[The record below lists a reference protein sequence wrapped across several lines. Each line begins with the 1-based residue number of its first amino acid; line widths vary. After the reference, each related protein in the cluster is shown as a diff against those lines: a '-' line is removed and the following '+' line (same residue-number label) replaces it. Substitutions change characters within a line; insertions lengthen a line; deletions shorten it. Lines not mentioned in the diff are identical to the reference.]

1 MRLRELSILTGM
13 DPAQLIALLG
23 EPDLRRREPPA
34 ELWQYRNADCVLD
47 VFLYGEGNRY
57 RVLHS
62 ETRNRHVLPP
72 AAAGCATAFDR
83 QSRESRF

>member
-1 MRLRELSILTGM
+1 MRVPELSILTGM

-23 EPDLRRREPPA
+23 APDLRRREPPA

-57 RVLHS
+57 RVLRS

-72 AAAGCATAFDR
+72 AAAECPMAFHR
-83 QSRESRF
+83 QSRGSRL